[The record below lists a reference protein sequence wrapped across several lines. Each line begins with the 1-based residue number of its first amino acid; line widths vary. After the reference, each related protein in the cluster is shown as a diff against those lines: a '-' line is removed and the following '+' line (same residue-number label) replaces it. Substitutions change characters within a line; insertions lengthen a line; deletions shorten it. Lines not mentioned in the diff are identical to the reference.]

1 MKNNIVVIV
10 QARMNSTRLN
20 GKVLK
25 LINGITFLELLIRR
39 LKNSN
44 NINKIVLA
52 FPENYSST
60 PLIQLSKKIGIE
72 YVLGS
77 EKNLL
82 LRYKKA
88 ALETDADYII
98 RITSDCPLVDPLLLD
113 NMINLILKNKY
124 DIITNV
130 IPPTWPD
137 GLDINIFTKHLLLE
151 ANKFAV
157 LNSDKEHVVPWMW
170 RNSELKKNKKY
181 KGYNYECKKNYS
193 NLRWTLDNKT
203 DLLFFRKLSEKL
215 SLQELEKIS
224 FKELINF
231 FRNHKEL
238 TKINSGNI
246 RDIGYT
252 NSLNFDHENK

>member
-1 MKNNIVVIV
+1 MKNNIVAII

-25 LINGITFLELLIRR
+25 VINGITFLELLIRR
-39 LKNSN
+39 LKNCK
-44 NINKIVLA
+44 NITKIVLA
-52 FPENYSST
+52 FPENDSSL
-60 PLIQLSKKIGIE
+60 PLIKLSKKIRVD

-77 EKNLL
+77 EDNLL

-88 ALETDADYII
+88 ALETNADYII
-98 RITSDCPLVDPLLLD
+98 RVTSDCPLVDPLLLD
-113 NMINLILKNKY
+113 NMISLILKNKY

-151 ANKFAV
+151 TNKLAI

-170 RNSELKKNKKY
+170 RNSELKNNKKY
-181 KGYNYECKKNYS
+181 RGYNYKCKKDYS
-193 NLRWTLDNKT
+193 NLRWTLDNKA
-203 DLLFFRKLSEKL
+203 DLLFFTKLSEEL
-215 SLQELEKIS
+215 SLHELEKIS
-224 FKELINF
+224 FEELIEF

-238 TKINSGNI
+238 TKINAGNI